1 MKPNLPLFQKLIF
14 FGLVLIFVSA
24 FFFGFLENKVR
35 ANHLGAIDCLEW
47 SVSAVTGSGYSN
59 IEASTPGGRIL
70 NMIVV
75 FGGTIYIWSLVAAVV
90 GFFVAT
96 D

>member
-1 MKPNLPLFQKLIF
+1 MFQKLIIL
-14 FGLVLIFVSA
+14 GLAFVFASA
-24 FFFGFLENKVR
+24 FFCGFLENRVGP
-35 ANHLGAIDCLEW
+35 NHLEAIDCLEW
-47 SVSAVTGSGYSN
+47 SVSAVTGAGYSN
-59 IEASTPGGRIL
+59 IVARTPAGRIL

-90 GFFVAT
+90 GFFVSS